1 MHPRRWHALFLPER
15 PVAIRGYNLPQS
27 LHVLTSHI
35 IFSTKERR
43 PWLRAYGLFSISPS
57 HRQAT
62 HNYVL
67 DQEQHHQKETFQE
80 EYLRILK
87 KYGVEYDQRYLWD

>member
-1 MHPRRWHALFLPER
+1 MARRHPW
-15 PVAIRGYNLPQS
+15 I
-27 LHVLTSHI
+27 
-35 IFSTKERR
+35 
-43 PWLRAYGLFSISPS
+43 SISPS

-62 HNYVL
+62 PNYVL
-67 DQEQHHQKETFQE
+67 NQEQHHQKETFQE